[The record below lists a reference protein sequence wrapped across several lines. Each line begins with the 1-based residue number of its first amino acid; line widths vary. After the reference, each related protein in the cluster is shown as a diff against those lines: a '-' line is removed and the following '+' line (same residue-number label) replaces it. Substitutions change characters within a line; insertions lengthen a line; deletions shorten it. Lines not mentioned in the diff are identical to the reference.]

1 MKFGEP
7 FVRFCGL
14 CPIKNIENLGENYII
29 VLTTLIVSSVSRR
42 APEATLGPLLFLAR
56 DKCQNNLELQFI

>member
-1 MKFGEP
+1 M
-7 FVRFCGL
+7 
-14 CPIKNIENLGENYII
+14 NIENLGENYII
-29 VLTTLIVSSVSRR
+29 VFTTLIVSSVSRR